1 MLRSLKDLENY
12 TVYAADGKIGK
23 ADDFL
28 VDDERWMIRYLV
40 IETGDLLD
48 RKQVLITPS
57 SVVEVE
63 WSTSRFQLALTKD
76 TVKNSPDV
84 DTRKPLSR
92 QRERDLYSYYGYPPY
107 WNSTD
112 ASTVSGSPALLVAQA
127 SLDAPL
133 PAASQERG
141 MDVHLRSAREMRG
154 YTIQAIDGSIGHVDD
169 FIVEDDIWGVRY
181 LVIDTS
187 NWRLGKKV
195 LVAPE
200 WAGRIDWLEQV
211 VFVDMTREAVKASP
225 EWDPSV
231 AVDRDYEMR
240 LYQHYGR
247 VSYWSSTAVKPR
259 SRKQAEEVDPLI
271 ERQKHQHE

>member
-12 TVYAADGKIGK
+12 TVCAADGKIGK

-28 VDDERWMIRYLV
+28 IDDERWMIRYLV
-40 IETGDLLD
+40 IETGGLLD

-76 TVKNSPDV
+76 TVKNSPDA

-92 QRERDLYSYYGYPPY
+92 QRERELYSYYGYPPY

-112 ASTVSGSPALLVAQA
+112 TSTVSGSPALLVAQA
-127 SLDAPL
+127 SLDPP
-133 PAASQERG
+133 PAATQERSV
-141 MDVHLRSAREMRG
+141 DVHLRSARELRG
-154 YTIQAIDGSIGHVDD
+154 YTIQATDGSIGHVDD

-187 NWRLGKKV
+187 NWWLGKKV

-211 VFVDMTREAVKASP
+211 VFVEMTREAVKASP

-247 VSYWSSTAVKPR
+247 VSYWSGAAVEPR
-259 SRKQAEEVDPLI
+259 SRKRTEEMDDPLI